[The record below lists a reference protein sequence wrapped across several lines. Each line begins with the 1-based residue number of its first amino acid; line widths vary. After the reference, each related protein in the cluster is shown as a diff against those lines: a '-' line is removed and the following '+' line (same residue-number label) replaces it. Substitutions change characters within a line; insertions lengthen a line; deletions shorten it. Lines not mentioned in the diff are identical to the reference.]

1 MIELI
6 HGDYRECMAMIAK
19 YIDSSEVEAHLAGGW
34 SVKFCRFYQFD
45 KVCYLAMK
53 DDNEQEN

>member
-19 YIDSSEVEAHLAGGW
+19 YIDGSEVEAHLADGW
-34 SVKFCRFYQFD
+34 TVKFCRFYQFD
-45 KVCYLAMK
+45 KMCYLAMK
-53 DDNEQEN
+53 EDNE